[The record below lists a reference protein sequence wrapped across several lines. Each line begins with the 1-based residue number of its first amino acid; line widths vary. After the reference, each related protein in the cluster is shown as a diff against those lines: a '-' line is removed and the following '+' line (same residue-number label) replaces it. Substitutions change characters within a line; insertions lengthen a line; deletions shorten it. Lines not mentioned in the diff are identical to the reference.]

1 MTKSSQTNRGP
12 RFLTIKET
20 ADLLNYDER
29 TIRRWISSG
38 ALEAHRPGRE
48 WRIAREALDEFLALS
63 SNRRFS
69 SVLYVLLCRDNPSC
83 RESVSVAFG
92 FECTDPV
99 SRMSAPGASCPPDD
113 LCGFPTRPQVTEG
126 DDQ

>member
-12 RFLTIKET
+12 RFLTIKEV

-38 ALEAHRPGRE
+38 ALEAHRPGRQ
-48 WRIAREALDEFLALS
+48 WRIARDALDVFLAIH

-69 SVLYVLLCRDNPSC
+69 
-83 RESVSVAFG
+83 
-92 FECTDPV
+92 
-99 SRMSAPGASCPPDD
+99 GA
-113 LCGFPTRPQVTEG
+113 L
-126 DDQ
+126 

>member
-12 RFLTIKET
+12 RFLTVKET

-48 WRIAREALDEFLALS
+48 WRISREALDEFLALS

-69 SVLYVLLCRDNPSC
+69 SVL
-83 RESVSVAFG
+83 
-92 FECTDPV
+92 
-99 SRMSAPGASCPPDD
+99 
-113 LCGFPTRPQVTEG
+113 
-126 DDQ
+126 

>member
-12 RFLTIKET
+12 RFLTVKET

-48 WRIAREALDEFLALS
+48 WRIARKALDEFLALS

-69 SVLYVLLCRDNPSC
+69 SVL
-83 RESVSVAFG
+83 
-92 FECTDPV
+92 
-99 SRMSAPGASCPPDD
+99 
-113 LCGFPTRPQVTEG
+113 
-126 DDQ
+126 